1 MLLKLQNKKAQNTME
16 YAILF
21 AVVVGAL
28 TAMQL
33 YIRRSLQAKIRG
45 GADAIPNAVLSQEFQ
60 TSGVVVD
67 QLLGDP
73 AVTQYEPYYY
83 VNGESDLTS
92 TTSEGIEQGTIQN
105 AGGLRDLSGATTQQ
119 GGYQT
124 VAPPAP

>member
-1 MLLKLQNKKAQNTME
+1 MLLLLKNKKAQNTME

-33 YIRRSLQAKIRG
+33 YVRRSLQQKIRG
-45 GADAIPNAVLSQEFQ
+45 GTDNIPNAVLSQETAF
-60 TSGVVVD
+60 SGIVVD

-73 AVTQYEPYYY
+73 TVTQYEPYYY
-83 VNGESDLTS
+83 VNGQSDLTS
-92 TTSEGIEQGTIQN
+92 TTSEGIEQGTIVN
-105 AGGLRDLSGATTQQ
+105 AGGLRDLRGATTVQ

-124 VAPPAP
+124 VAPPQ

>member
-1 MLLKLQNKKAQNTME
+1 MLLLLKNKKAQNTME

-33 YIRRSLQAKIRG
+33 YVRRSLQQKIRG
-45 GADAIPNAVLSQEFQ
+45 GTDNMANAVIGQEIAEGSAIGQ
-60 TSGVVVD
+60 D
-67 QLLGDP
+67 LLGNP

-83 VNGESDLTS
+83 VNGVSDLTS
-92 TTSEGIEQGTIQN
+92 TTSEGTEQGTIQN
-105 AGGLRDLSGATTQQ
+105 AGGLRDLRGATTQQ

-124 VAPPAP
+124 VAPPQ

>member
-1 MLLKLQNKKAQNTME
+1 MLLLLKNKKAQNTME

-33 YIRRSLQAKIRG
+33 YVRRSLQAKIRG
-45 GADAIPNAVLSQEFQ
+45 GTDNIPNAVLSQETA

-73 AVTQYEPYYY
+73 TATQYEPYYY
-83 VNGESDLTS
+83 VNGQSDLVS
-92 TTSEGIEQGTIQN
+92 TTSEGTERGTIQN

-119 GGYQT
+119 TGWQT
-124 VAPPAP
+124 VAPPQ